1 MKLNQAPSVAKLD
14 LSLRWV
20 LKVDINLLNQHCK
33 SADWLADLLT
43 YWGSQG
49 AQDTRVLKQLRHS
62 WHPSTW
68 VTWRA
73 IEHMVTQAL
82 KVLKVLEEHVRNKAL
97 KELGNL
103 GTWRTFG
110 HSKHLGTWGTRA
122 LEGQFE
128 GTRGHFEGTWREL
141 EHSKGTWALEH
152 SGNWVLIHSRHSRH
166 FI

>member
-73 IEHMVTQAL
+73 IEHTVTRAL

-103 GTWRTFG
+103 GTWD
-110 HSKHLGTWGTRA
+110 TW
-122 LEGQFE
+122 
-128 GTRGHFEGTWREL
+128 
-141 EHSKGTWALEH
+141 GTWALE
-152 SGNWVLIHSRHSRH
+152 GNSSTRKALGHLSTQAIGYSYTQGIRGTLFSRLTVLSMHQCC
-166 FI
+166 